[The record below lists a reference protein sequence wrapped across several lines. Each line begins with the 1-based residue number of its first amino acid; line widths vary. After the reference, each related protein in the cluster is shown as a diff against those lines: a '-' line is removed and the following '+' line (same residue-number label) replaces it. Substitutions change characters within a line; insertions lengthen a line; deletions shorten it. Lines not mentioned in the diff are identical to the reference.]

1 MIEDNKNI
9 ERTTATIKVLGV
21 GGGGS
26 NAVKRMYRNKIEQVE

>member
-21 GGGGS
+21 LRFLLLSS
-26 NAVKRMYRNKIEQVE
+26 NKLSFLI

>member
-21 GGGGS
+21 LRS
-26 NAVKRMYRNKIEQVE
+26 LLLSINEVSFLI